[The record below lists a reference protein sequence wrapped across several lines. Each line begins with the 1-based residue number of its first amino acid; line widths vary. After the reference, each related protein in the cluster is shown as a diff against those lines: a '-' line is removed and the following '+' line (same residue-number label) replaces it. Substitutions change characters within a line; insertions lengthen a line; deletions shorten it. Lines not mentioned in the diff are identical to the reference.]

1 MAAKC
6 DIHPTDPLCAAK
18 GVGPREDYQVT
29 ELDKWIMVLNC
40 FIVTTM
46 LIRLLLFLR
55 IFEITMLMTVLVEK
69 VTQDLI
75 VLLLFWFIWV
85 FFFALQSVVLG
96 TNGYEV
102 KKFHGTSATLAYV
115 F

>member
-46 LIRLLLFLR
+46 LIRLLQFFR
-55 IFEITMLMTVLVEK
+55 IFETTMLMTVLVWK
-69 VTQDLI
+69 VTKDLM

-85 FFFALQSVVLG
+85 FFFALQSAVLG
-96 TNGYEV
+96 TNQHEV
-102 KKFHGTSATLAYV
+102 ARFDEISAPLAYI